1 MLIVANADDFGA
13 SAETVAATIE
23 CFARGGLTSATIMTA
38 APETAAALDHAVSH
52 PEYGFGVHL
61 QLVGD
66 GVERPLS
73 DPAEVPSLVDADG
86 RLLPTGVI
94 RRRAL
99 RGQLPPEELQREIER
114 QVSVALAAGVPVTHV
129 DSHRHVHKLGPVREA
144 LRRTLPALGI
154 AHVRSVQDVWLKR
167 PLTSPTYWVGRVW
180 QRDLARS
187 FQTSDH
193 FYMPSSAHDLAWDGA
208 LLERLA
214 SLPGRSLEVGVHPGR
229 DEPWRVDESESAIR
243 FAAAARERGN
253 ELAAWSAVG
262 VSRGSGRSGRR
273 ASAP

>member
-1 MLIVANADDFGA
+1 MLIVTNADDFGA

-23 CFARGGLTSATIMTA
+23 CFTRGGLTSATIMTA
-38 APETAAALDHAVSH
+38 APESAAALDYACSH
-52 PEYGFGVHL
+52 PEHGFGVHL

-73 DPAEVPSLVDADG
+73 DPTEIPSLVDADG
-86 RLLPTGVI
+86 RLLPTGVV

-99 RGQLPPEELQREIER
+99 RGQLPPDELRREIER

-144 LRRTLPALGI
+144 LRRALPALGI
-154 AHVRSVQDVWLKR
+154 SRVRSVQDVWLKR
-167 PLTSPTYWVGRVW
+167 PLASPTFWVGRAW

-187 FQTSDH
+187 FLTSDH

-214 SLPGRSLEVGVHPGR
+214 ALPGSSLEIGVHPGR
-229 DEPWRVDESESAIR
+229 DEPWRVDEGESVVR
-243 FAAAARERGN
+243 FAAAAREQGH
-253 ELAAWSAVG
+253 ELASWRAVV
-262 VSRGSGRSGRR
+262 VSRGSGRSGRS

>member
-13 SAETVAATIE
+13 SAETVAATVE

-38 APETAAALDHAVSH
+38 APETAAALDFAVSH
-52 PEYGFGVHL
+52 PEHGFGVHL

-66 GVERPLS
+66 GVERPLC
-73 DPAEVPSLVDADG
+73 DPGEVPSLVDADG
-86 RLLPTGVI
+86 LLLPTGVI

-99 RGQLPPEELQREIER
+99 RGQLPADELRREIER
-114 QVSVALAAGVPVTHV
+114 QVSVALAAGLRVTHV

-144 LRRTLPALGI
+144 LRRALPGLGVSR
-154 AHVRSVQDVWLKR
+154 VRSVQDVWLRR
-167 PLTSPTYWVGRVW
+167 PLASPTFWVGRLW

-187 FQTSDH
+187 FDTSDH

-214 SLPGRSLEVGVHPGR
+214 SLPGATLEVGVHPGR
-229 DEPWRVDESESAIR
+229 EEPWRVDECESVVR
-243 FAAAARERGN
+243 FAAAARERGH
-253 ELAAWSAVG
+253 ELVAWDRL
-262 VSRGSGRSGRR
+262 SRGSGRSARS